1 MVGLQLSVI
10 FQFNLQGFRNH
21 KLHDVLSAPGT
32 ADLTADVDF
41 SYLRK
46 MAQGKTA
53 TLGPIKQRE
62 FLKNMGIDLRL
73 QVRVFTS
80 AELSQST
87 GNTLKQ
93 YESFSLWFY
102 NEVVQNNM

>member
-1 MVGLQLSVI
+1 MAGLQLSVI
-10 FQFNLQGFRNH
+10 FQFHFQGFRNH

-46 MAQGKTA
+46 MAQGRTA

-73 QVRVFTS
+73 QVREC
-80 AELSQST
+80 AQAQELFQST
-87 GNTLKQ
+87 GNTLTQ
-93 YESFSLWFY
+93 HESFCKNLWF
-102 NEVVQNNM
+102 